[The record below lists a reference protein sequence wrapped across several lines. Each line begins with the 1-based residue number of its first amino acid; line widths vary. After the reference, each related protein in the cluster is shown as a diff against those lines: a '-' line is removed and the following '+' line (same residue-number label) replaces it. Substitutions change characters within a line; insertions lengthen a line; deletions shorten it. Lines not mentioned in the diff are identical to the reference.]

1 MVETG
6 TDKTPAQ
13 APVSVWAA
21 AVAAPNPL
29 RAQRR
34 PKYAPPMKLNGTS
47 AIVSGG
53 ASGLG
58 EAVVRSLAAAG
69 GRGGGADLSE
79 DKGKAGADDG
89 GRGRGGSHGR
99 GGRAAADGGELRRDR
114 LGCQDGWP

>member
-69 GRGGGADLSE
+69 VRVVVADLSE
-79 DKGKAGADDG
+79 DQGKAVADDRSEEHRVG
-89 GRGRGGSHGR
+89 KECRSRWSPYH
-99 GGRAAADGGELRRDR
+99 
-114 LGCQDGWP
+114 